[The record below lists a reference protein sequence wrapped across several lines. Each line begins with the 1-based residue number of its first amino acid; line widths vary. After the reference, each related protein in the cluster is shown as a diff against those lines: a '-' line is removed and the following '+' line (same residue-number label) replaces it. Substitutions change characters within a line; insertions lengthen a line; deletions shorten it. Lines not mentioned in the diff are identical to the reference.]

1 MCRPAIVTQIAANRN
16 RIIAIACSTDKAK
29 RSPGLLFIS
38 RKGAKVAKNFY
49 FNFGSYPNTFAYF
62 APWREL
68 IVFSLAEAQRPQRT
82 SMFILFSP
90 QTPLRTLRLGE
101 S

>member
-1 MCRPAIVTQIAANRN
+1 LIVCRTAIVTQIAANQN

-49 FNFGSYPNTFAYF
+49 FNFVLTP
-62 APWREL
+62 
-68 IVFSLAEAQRPQRT
+68 
-82 SMFILFSP
+82 
-90 QTPLRTLRLGE
+90 TPLRTLRLGE